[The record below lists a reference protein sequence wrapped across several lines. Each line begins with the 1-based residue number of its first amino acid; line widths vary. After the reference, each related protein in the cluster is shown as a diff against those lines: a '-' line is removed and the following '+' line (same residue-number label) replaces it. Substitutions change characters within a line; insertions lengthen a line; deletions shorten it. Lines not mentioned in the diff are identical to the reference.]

1 METTKSFKLL
11 YKLQMLTANT
21 YIIIMTYFALT
32 VIFSVI
38 LCSSSSHFQLSVNVK
53 EFAERIPQGKCWS
66 FLSTILHLQ
75 SVNFI
80 TNNNAITHV
89 WKGITLDAT
98 QLSCF
103 RLQHKCKILF
113 FFWTFLQ
120 FAVIS
125 LNKRAYNEFNIFIE
139 LYLSWTS

>member
-53 EFAERIPQGKCWS
+53 EFAERIPQGKC
-66 FLSTILHLQ
+66 
-75 SVNFI
+75 
-80 TNNNAITHV
+80 
-89 WKGITLDAT
+89 
-98 QLSCF
+98 
-103 RLQHKCKILF
+103 
-113 FFWTFLQ
+113 
-120 FAVIS
+120 
-125 LNKRAYNEFNIFIE
+125 
-139 LYLSWTS
+139 